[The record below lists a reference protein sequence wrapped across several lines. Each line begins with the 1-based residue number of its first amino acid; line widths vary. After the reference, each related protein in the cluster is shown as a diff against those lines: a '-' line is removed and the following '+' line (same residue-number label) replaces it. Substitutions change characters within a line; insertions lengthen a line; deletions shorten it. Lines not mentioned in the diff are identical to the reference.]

1 MMIALKFAIITC
13 SDTRTLET
21 DEAGHALTSLIEDKG
36 WEVISHEIVADDFT
50 AIGRALTAA
59 TDKIGADVV
68 LTCGGTGFSK
78 RDITPEATLAIGERF
93 APGIAEAIRMQSM
106 AVTRRAMLSRGQAV
120 LRKDSLIVNLPGS
133 TKAAT
138 EAFSFI
144 EDQLEHAIEMLH
156 GGGH

>member
-1 MMIALKFAIITC
+1 MSALRFAIITC
-13 SDTRTLET
+13 SDTRTFET
-21 DEAGHALTSLIEDKG
+21 DGAGHALSELIQDKG
-36 WEVISHEIVADDFT
+36 WEVVSHEIVTDDVT
-50 AIGRALTAA
+50 AIGRALTSA
-59 TDKIGADVV
+59 TDEKRADVV
-68 LTCGGTGFSK
+68 LTCGGTGFGT
-78 RDITPEATLAIGERF
+78 RDVTPEATLAIGQRV

-120 LRKDSLIVNLPGS
+120 LRGDSLIVNLPGS

-144 EDQLEHAIEMLH
+144 EDQLEHGIEMLH